1 MGLVDFLRFL
11 CYTGLFVCLLIP
23 IHNFIGKGGSRTVTH
38 HLQLIIFIN
47 SFQGGSHMALPKY
60 ITDIDKILDIPE
72 EERKKLKAI
81 TEKFVFR
88 VNDYY
93 LKLINWADPKD
104 PIRKLI
110 IPNEGELSE
119 YGRWDASDEDTNYVV
134 PGCQHKY
141 STTALLLVSE
151 VCGSYCRYCFRKRL
165 FRNDVN
171 EAMSNVDP
179 GIAYIASHPEINNVL
194 LTGGDSL
201 ILSTSRLRRII
212 EELRKI
218 EHVKIIR
225 FGSKIPVF
233 NPMRIY
239 EDIDLLELIRTY
251 STTEKRIYVMA
262 HINHPREITN
272 EAKMAFDALHHAGA
286 IVVNQTPVLKGIN
299 DDPTILAELLDKLSW
314 AGVTPYYFF
323 INRPV
328 AGNRDFVLSLEKVYQ
343 IVEQA
348 KAKTS
353 GLGKRVRLSMSH
365 TSGKIEI
372 LAIEN
377 GKAYLKYHQSRDNQ
391 YGKFMVLDC
400 PRDASW
406 FDDLPGSE
414 ELWKKPQKMTHD
426 VISVNELP
434 ELPQAT

>member
-1 MGLVDFLRFL
+1 
-11 CYTGLFVCLLIP
+11 
-23 IHNFIGKGGSRTVTH
+23 
-38 HLQLIIFIN
+38 
-47 SFQGGSHMALPKY
+47 MAQPKY
-60 ITDIDKILDIPE
+60 ITDIDKIMEIPE
-72 EERKKLKAI
+72 HERQKLKQI

-93 LKLINWADPKD
+93 LKLVNWNDPND
-104 PIRKLI
+104 PIKKLV

-141 STTALLLVSE
+141 RTTALLIVSE
-151 VCGSYCRYCFRKRL
+151 VCGAYCRYCFRKRL
-165 FRNDVN
+165 FRNDVK
-171 EAMSNVDP
+171 EAMSDVSP
-179 GIAYIASHPEINNVL
+179 GIEYIAKHPEINNVL

-201 ILSTSRLRRII
+201 ILATPKLEMILDQLRD
-212 EELRKI
+212 I
-218 EHVKIIR
+218 EHVKVIR
-225 FGSKIPVF
+225 LGSKIPVF

-239 EDIDLLELIRTY
+239 EDEKLLDLIRKH
-251 STTEKRIYVMA
+251 SSAERRIYVMA
-262 HINHPREITN
+262 HINHPREITP
-272 EAKMAFDALHHAGA
+272 EAKRGFEALHQAGA
-286 IVVNQTPVLKGIN
+286 IVVNQTPILRGIN
-299 DDPTILAELLDKLSW
+299 DNADVLAELLDRLSW

-328 AGNRDFVLSLEKVYQ
+328 AGNRDFVLPLEQVYRL
-343 IVEQA
+343 VEEA

-353 GLGKRVRLSMSH
+353 GLGKRIRLSMSH

-377 GKAYLKYHQSRDNQ
+377 GKAYLKYHQSRDDD

-400 PRDASW
+400 PKDASW

-414 ELWKKPQKMTHD
+414 EYWQKPEKKSDRIVSVNDMPAMPQKKVRD
-426 VISVNELP
+426 QSGKVASY
-434 ELPQAT
+434 